1 MPQTEKFFLSRNLR
15 SMMRRGLYYAVIMIS
30 ILNKVQAQNGKILSK
45 ERMVLPKNVIR
56 KIDSLDARLAK
67 DLESVDFFRILYL
80 SDGLKVVGF
89 LAQPKMT
96 SKEKYPCII
105 ANRGGRWNF
114 GLWNPL
120 LVATYL
126 GRMASWGYIVVATQY
141 RGSIDGGE
149 GKDEFGGR
157 DVNDVLNLVQMLSE
171 IPAADTTRVGM
182 YGESRG
188 GMMTY
193 LALKRSCD
201 FKAAAVVG
209 GMTDAFDVIRNH
221 PELEDVSFKPSIPNY
236 SLVKDAALR
245 ARSVVFWSD
254 SLCRRTPLLIMHG
267 GADSRVDP
275 RQSTRLVEALIIA
288 KHPVRFIIFE
298 NANHFIS
305 EFENEMMLQCRNHFD
320 YYVRDTKPLPGVST
334 K

>member
-1 MPQTEKFFLSRNLR
+1 
-15 SMMRRGLYYAVIMIS
+15 MRKCLYLTI
-30 ILNKVQAQNGKILSK
+30 ILILTINKIQAQNGKIISK
-45 ERMVLPKNVIR
+45 EHMILPENLIR
-56 KIDSLDARLAK
+56 KIDSLDTRLAK
-67 DLESVDFFRILYL
+67 DLKSVNLFRIVYL

-89 LAQPKMT
+89 LAQPKMK

-126 GRMASWGYIVVATQY
+126 GRMASWGYIVVASQY

-149 GKDEFGGR
+149 GKDEFGGQ
-157 DVNDVLNLVQMLSE
+157 DVNDVLNLFLVLSE

-201 FKAAAVVG
+201 FKAATVVG
-209 GMTDAFDVIRNH
+209 GMTDAFDVIKNH
-221 PELEDVSFKPSIPNY
+221 PELEDVSFKPLIPDY
-236 SLVKDAALR
+236 SLKKDAALR
-245 ARSVVFWSD
+245 ARSAVFWSD
-254 SLCRRTPLLIMHG
+254 SLCRQTPLLIMHG
-267 GADSRVDP
+267 GADSRVNP
-275 RQSTRLVEALIIA
+275 NQSTRLVQALINT

-298 NANHFIS
+298 KANHFIS
-305 EFENEMMLQCRNHFD
+305 EFEQEMLLQCRRHFD
-320 YYVRDTKPLPGVST
+320 HYVRDRKPLPGIST